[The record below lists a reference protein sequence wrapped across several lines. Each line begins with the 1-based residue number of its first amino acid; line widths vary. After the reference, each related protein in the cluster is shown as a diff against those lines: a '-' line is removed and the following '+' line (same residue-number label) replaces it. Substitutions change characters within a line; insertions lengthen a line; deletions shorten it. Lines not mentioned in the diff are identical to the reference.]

1 MCPFLYLCVHSRVP
15 THPYLKQW
23 SRQCSQLS
31 VTEVQEI
38 LMKLLAPVKDQIP
51 LLSSSIQNRLSV
63 SETSLT
69 GSSDGLVD
77 STSHSNRVIKEE
89 VGNEQLCDRS
99 PDVMTTS
106 NEVSTLS
113 LVPLPP
119 VATPSS
125 GDTTCN
131 LTNLPLDI
139 NNLHLVPLPPVTSSV
154 TSSDIVANPD
164 TQSSLTQ
171 DILNKLTITDS
182 NAQQLLMSLSSS
194 LPMGI
199 SSLMDIVSPISSSL
213 TPSQDTLPLEISSK
227 LISSTSTTP
236 NPVTEEKMDVDSKG
250 KNFFRQSSEERVNNL
265 SGHIELFSEEFGI
278 QETAVFATT
287 SQTPLRRQS
296 LDSLRSRIVP
306 QTNSKEIKVRTW
318 EVLILDYKV
327 YLFPFFLQPPLSV
340 IIPVCND
347 LKKDDKHENS
357 ASCKPLSPRDIE
369 IAAVVRNV
377 SESVIKG
384 EAIGQLLHRLL
395 LLQHIEQVQMKILR
409 WLDEV
414 DKQIEGTIEYFCYN
428 RIIMVQNLRYD

>member
-1 MCPFLYLCVHSRVP
+1 MYPFLYLCVHSRVP

-236 NPVTEEKMDVDSKG
+236 NPITEEKMDVDSKG

-265 SGHIELFSEEFGI
+265 SGHLELFSEEFGI

-318 EVLILDYKV
+318 
-327 YLFPFFLQPPLSV
+327 
-340 IIPVCND
+340 
-347 LKKDDKHENS
+347 
-357 ASCKPLSPRDIE
+357 
-369 IAAVVRNV
+369 
-377 SESVIKG
+377 
-384 EAIGQLLHRLL
+384 
-395 LLQHIEQVQMKILR
+395 
-409 WLDEV
+409 
-414 DKQIEGTIEYFCYN
+414 
-428 RIIMVQNLRYD
+428 

>member
-51 LLSSSIQNRLSV
+51 LLSPSIQNGLPV

-69 GSSDGLVD
+69 SSGDGLVD
-77 STSHSNRVIKEE
+77 STSHSNHVIKEE
-89 VGNEQLCDRS
+89 VGDEQLGDRS
-99 PDVMTTS
+99 PDAMTTS
-106 NEVSTLS
+106 NEVSALS
-113 LVPLPP
+113 LLPLPP

-131 LTNLPLDI
+131 ITNLPLDI
-139 NNLHLVPLPPVTSSV
+139 NNLHLVPLPPVTSSGII
-154 TSSDIVANPD
+154 TNSD

-182 NAQQLLMSLSSS
+182 NTQQLLMSLSSS

-199 SSLMDIVSPISSSL
+199 SSLMDIVSPVSSSL

-227 LISSTSTTP
+227 LISSTSATP
-236 NPVTEEKMDVDSKG
+236 TPVTEEKMDVNSKG
-250 KNFFRQSSEERVNNL
+250 KHFVRQGSEETVNNL
-265 SGHIELFSEEFGI
+265 SGHVELFSEEFGI

-296 LDSLRSRIVP
+296 LDNLRSRVVP
-306 QTNSKEIKVRTW
+306 QTNSKDIKVST
-318 EVLILDYKV
+318 
-327 YLFPFFLQPPLSV
+327 
-340 IIPVCND
+340 
-347 LKKDDKHENS
+347 
-357 ASCKPLSPRDIE
+357 
-369 IAAVVRNV
+369 
-377 SESVIKG
+377 
-384 EAIGQLLHRLL
+384 
-395 LLQHIEQVQMKILR
+395 
-409 WLDEV
+409 
-414 DKQIEGTIEYFCYN
+414 
-428 RIIMVQNLRYD
+428 

>member
-63 SETSLT
+63 AETSLT

-199 SSLMDIVSPISSSL
+199 SSLIDIVSPISSSL

-236 NPVTEEKMDVDSKG
+236 NPITEEKMDVDSKG

-318 EVLILDYKV
+318 
-327 YLFPFFLQPPLSV
+327 
-340 IIPVCND
+340 
-347 LKKDDKHENS
+347 
-357 ASCKPLSPRDIE
+357 
-369 IAAVVRNV
+369 
-377 SESVIKG
+377 
-384 EAIGQLLHRLL
+384 
-395 LLQHIEQVQMKILR
+395 
-409 WLDEV
+409 
-414 DKQIEGTIEYFCYN
+414 
-428 RIIMVQNLRYD
+428 